1 MIIFLFIG
9 LFARFSFVMP
19 GSPLGF
25 QLVGYLAIIIGALT
39 WWFGITYFVNKVRT
53 RFNVRGI
60 WILNRI
66 IGVVVIIASIIGIVL
81 AIAGKSLS

>member
-1 MIIFLFIG
+1 M
-9 LFARFSFVMP
+9 MP

-25 QLVGYLAIIIGALT
+25 QLVGYLAIILGALI
-39 WWFGITYFVNKVRT
+39 WWFSITYFVNKVRT

-66 IGVVVIIASIIGIVL
+66 IGVVVVIASVVGIVL
-81 AIAGKSLS
+81 AIAGKSFS

>member
-1 MIIFLFIG
+1 
-9 LFARFSFVMP
+9 MP
-19 GSPLGF
+19 GSPLEL
-25 QLVGYLAIIIGALT
+25 QLVGYLAIVIGALA

-66 IGVVVIIASIIGIVL
+66 IGVVVMIASVVGIVM
-81 AIAGKSLS
+81 AITGKSFS